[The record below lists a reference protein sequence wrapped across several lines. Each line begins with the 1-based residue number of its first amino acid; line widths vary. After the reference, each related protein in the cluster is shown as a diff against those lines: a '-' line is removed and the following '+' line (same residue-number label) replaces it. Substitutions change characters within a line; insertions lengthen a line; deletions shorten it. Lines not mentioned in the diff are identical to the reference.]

1 MLLDWRE
8 VTVSGSVG
16 IATFPD
22 DGEDL
27 ETLVRNA
34 DAAMYQAKERGRN
47 NFQFYSAEMNRITVE
62 RARLEKRLRRALENQ
77 EFFLKY
83 QPEVEIATGA
93 LKVVEAQLGWRD
105 AETGAIMPAD
115 FLPLAEENGSI
126 IQIGDWV
133 LRRALADLKAWQ
145 QLGVEVQLAL
155 TLSARQLQHQ
165 DLVLDVSRALQDH
178 AIEGSRVRIGVS
190 EPALLQ
196 GSDGAE
202 RALRSLRVLGV
213 QTAINNF
220 GTGYSS
226 LGFVRRF
233 AVHAVNIDKSLV
245 SGCHTKRESAA
256 IIGAVCVLAR
266 NLGLIV
272 VASGVDTEE
281 EKAVVA
287 ALGCDRAQGALVSRS
302 LDWTQIAALAGAKT
316 VAVPAE

>member
-1 MLLDWRE
+1 
-8 VTVSGSVG
+8 
-16 IATFPD
+16 
-22 DGEDL
+22 
-27 ETLVRNA
+27 
-34 DAAMYQAKERGRN
+34 MYQAKERGRN

-93 LKVVEAQLGWRD
+93 LKAVEAQLGWRD

-115 FLPLAEENGSI
+115 FLRLAEENGSI

-133 LRRALADLKAWQ
+133 LRRALADLKAWRE
-145 QLGVEVQLAL
+145 LGLDLQLAL
-155 TLSARQLQHQ
+155 TITARQLQHQ
-165 DLVLDVSRALQDH
+165 DLVPDVSRALKDH
-178 AIEGSRVRIGVS
+178 AIEGPRVRIGIA

-196 GSDGAE
+196 ESDAAE
-202 RALRSLRVLGV
+202 RTLRSFRALGL
-213 QTAINNF
+213 QTAIDKF

-245 SGCHTKRESAA
+245 SGCHNKRECAA
-256 IIGAVCVLAR
+256 IIGAVCVLAK
-266 NLGLIV
+266 NLGHIV
-272 VASGVDTEE
+272 VASGVDTAE
-281 EKAVVA
+281 EKAIVA
-287 ALGCDRAQGALVSRS
+287 ALGCDRAQGALISRP
-302 LDWTQIAALAGAKT
+302 LDWAQIAALAGART